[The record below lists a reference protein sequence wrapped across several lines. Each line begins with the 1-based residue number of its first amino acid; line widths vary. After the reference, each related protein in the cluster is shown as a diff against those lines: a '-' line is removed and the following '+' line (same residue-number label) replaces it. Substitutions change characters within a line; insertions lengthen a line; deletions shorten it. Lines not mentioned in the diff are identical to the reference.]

1 MITVISHQNITRH
14 AELYLSQFRLRHQ
27 EFIQRQNYNVKTL
40 HGMEFDEYDTL
51 ASVYLVYSEDGK
63 EALGCS
69 RLTPTDKGCMLA
81 DHWPELVVDHSLLG
95 ASDIWEGTRFCINRH
110 LPAMQRQTICRQ
122 ISLAYLEFGLT
133 NNISKIIGLMPTL
146 ILRSVFE
153 RSGISLDRLG
163 PSQAIGAHAKIQ
175 AAAIPV
181 SAHQLAQA
189 RGKTGLSA
197 LTRYE
202 ECFID
207 YFEKGRQRAA

>member
-27 EFIQRQNYNVKTL
+27 EFIERQSYNVNTL

-81 DHWPELVVDHSLLG
+81 DHWPELVTDKSLFD
-95 ASDIWEGTRFCINRH
+95 APDIWEGTRFCINSH
-110 LPAMQRQTICRQ
+110 LPAAQRQTICRQ
-122 ISLAYLEFGLT
+122 ISLAYIEFGLM
-133 NNISKIIGLMPTL
+133 NGVSKIIGLMPTL

-175 AAAIPV
+175 AAAIRI
-181 SAHQLAQA
+181 SGQQLEQA
-189 RGKTGLSA
+189 RSKTGLSS
-197 LTRYE
+197 LTRPD